1 MNGNRQQS
9 ITFIHLF
16 PLTFL
21 NLHFLPF
28 LKGQQN
34 LSSGPVNRQ
43 DKTPPRSQVIAFK
56 DMGVHATRPASR
68 MTTIPRQP
76 FTAKTESDWGEKNN
90 NNNSIWV

>member
-34 LSSGPVNRQ
+34 LSSGPVSRQ

-56 DMGVHATRPASR
+56 NMPGQQDDDNPPPA
-68 MTTIPRQP
+68 
-76 FTAKTESDWGEKNN
+76 FYGKN
-90 NNNSIWV
+90 